1 MYAAVDGSTPTTH
14 GPSSFDDWFA
24 QHAGRQVAFSQPV
37 AYNTSDGAYSLA
49 MPAFWPIDGELTHEW
64 SIGVVINAFGPA

>member
-1 MYAAVDGSTPTTH
+1 MYSAVDSTTPTTH

-37 AYNTSDGAYSLA
+37 AYNESDGAYSLA
-49 MPAFWPIDGELTHEW
+49 MPNFWPIDGELVSDRSMQQW
-64 SIGVVINAFGPA
+64 N